1 MEEDI
6 KTIEHIID
14 EYKKLDIL
22 HSAKT
27 PCSEITALQNL
38 IARYKEVEEDIKY
51 ISEEKWKADEAVIFL
66 TERLENA
73 LKDRIPK
80 SKVKEEYVSKKELK
94 RIIDENM
101 YLEMMQ
107 KLRRILED

>member
-27 PCSEITALQNL
+27 PCSEIIALENL
-38 IARYKEVEEDIKY
+38 IARYKEIKDVFIENSTSGEDVKYLAKKYNEVVKAIKQLDNQ
-51 ISEEKWKADEAVIFL
+51 INNK
-66 TERLENA
+66 
-73 LKDRIPK
+73 
-80 SKVKEEYVSKKELK
+80 
-94 RIIDENM
+94 
-101 YLEMMQ
+101 
-107 KLRRILED
+107 